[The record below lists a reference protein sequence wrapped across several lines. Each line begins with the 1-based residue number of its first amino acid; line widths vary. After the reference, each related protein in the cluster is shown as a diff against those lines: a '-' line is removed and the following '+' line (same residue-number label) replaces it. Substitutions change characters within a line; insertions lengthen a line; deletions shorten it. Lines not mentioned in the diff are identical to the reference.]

1 MEKRAMLAFV
11 LSLIVLFAYQYL
23 FLSKTQNQSSIPQT
37 TEDAQKRQEAEKKP
51 LKQKTAEKSEKQGFS
66 LQENVAWPMEE
77 EYALVETDLAEYQ
90 ISTRD
95 AMIKKIAL
103 KKYKDDKGM
112 PIQLIPEGM
121 VFYPLQII
129 SEEGAALNFIP
140 SEKKIMVGDK
150 KKLLVMTYLNPGGKK
165 IEKVF
170 EFSRDSYEVNIKI
183 DQNFL
188 KAYQVLVG
196 SYLIKSNEKE
206 NRQTGHTGPV
216 IDFQGEIKRVS
227 SKEIKERKTFAGN
240 IPWAAL
246 EAKYFMTALLPEN
259 KDAVA
264 VLDHFEKEEAHSLV
278 LGFLGKEEN
287 ASYVFYAGPK
297 DYELLK
303 SFGNDLEKIINFG
316 FFEFL
321 AKPMFYIL
329 KSMYRFVRNYG
340 LAIIL
345 LTTLIKIIFWP
356 LTHTQ
361 QRSMQQMQKIQ
372 PEINAL
378 RERYKDD
385 KQKITSETMVL
396 YKKYK
401 VNPAAGCLPLL
412 IQIPVFFALY
422 NVLLNAIEL
431 RGSPFFY
438 IKDLSAA
445 DTLFGHVFG
454 FAVGPLPLLMGVS
467 MYMQQKMMP
476 TTMDPKQAQ
485 IFQFMP
491 LIFTFM
497 FLNFPSGLVLY
508 WLVNNVLTIV
518 QQYLTNKRRL
528 EV

>member
-1 MEKRAMLAFV
+1 
-11 LSLIVLFAYQYL
+11 
-23 FLSKTQNQSSIPQT
+23 
-37 TEDAQKRQEAEKKP
+37 
-51 LKQKTAEKSEKQGFS
+51 
-66 LQENVAWPMEE
+66 
-77 EYALVETDLAEYQ
+77 
-90 ISTRD
+90 
-95 AMIKKIAL
+95 
-103 KKYKDDKGM
+103 
-112 PIQLIPEGM
+112 
-121 VFYPLQII
+121 
-129 SEEGAALNFIP
+129 
-140 SEKKIMVGDK
+140 
-150 KKLLVMTYLNPGGKK
+150 
-165 IEKVF
+165 
-170 EFSRDSYEVNIKI
+170 
-183 DQNFL
+183 
-188 KAYQVLVG
+188 
-196 SYLIKSNEKE
+196 
-206 NRQTGHTGPV
+206 
-216 IDFQGEIKRVS
+216 
-227 SKEIKERKTFAGN
+227 
-240 IPWAAL
+240 
-246 EAKYFMTALLPEN
+246 MTALLPE
-259 KDAVA
+259 KRDAVA
-264 VLDHFEKEEAHSLV
+264 VIDRLEKNEGPNV
-278 LGFLGKEEN
+278 FLGILGEEEN
-287 ASYVFYAGPK
+287 LSFVFYAGPK

-340 LAIIL
+340 VAIIL

-378 RERYKDD
+378 RERYKND
-385 KQKITSETMVL
+385 KQKITSETMSL

-431 RGSPFFY
+431 RGSPFLY

-454 FAVGPLPLLMGVS
+454 FAIGPLPLLMGVS

-476 TTMDPKQAQ
+476 TTMDPRQAQ

-518 QQYLTNKRRL
+518 QQYFTNKPRQ
-528 EV
+528 EVHG